1 MKLLITFFA
10 CAFNIYSLLFF
21 ISDTEKITDIL
32 GKMNLKAKIYSVS
45 AIFLVAVS
53 VMLSRV
59 YLVFWLVFE
68 YLGIIWW
75 YGRQK
80 RDHLRNVQR
89 GLLCLVTVIVTELT
103 IIYLYYYKGIENL
116 ESTGRINYEI
126 QIACYLAMALAE
138 YFLIIFRE
146 IRKTRRGYRR
156 TLMITLAAKG
166 IGDIV
171 WLYICIGTCAF
182 KNNYILLSV
191 LFIAEIIID
200 YYAFCLMVLK
210 IAERSEQDKR
220 ADMHMNA
227 YEYYLNMEEEH
238 LQIRKMYHEMKNQL
252 MIMGSE
258 EAELGDGKT
267 EHRQL
272 MEEKLESINQFFH
285 TGSKSLDMLLF
296 DGKMK
301 AKARNI
307 EFDAVVSEGCLS
319 FMDEEDITVIFS
331 NAIINAIEACEKI
344 KEGPRQIK
352 LKAGKNL
359 NDTLI
364 YVKNTVSQDREK
376 GSLSTKK
383 KNKIM
388 HGIGLTSI
396 QECVEKY
403 GGYISIHEEDGTFQ
417 LAILFGKE

>member
-1 MKLLITFFA
+1 MKLLITCFA

-32 GKMNLKAKIYSVS
+32 GRMNLKAKIYSAA
-45 AIFLVAVS
+45 AILLVAVS
-53 VMLSRV
+53 VMYSRI
-59 YLVFWLVFE
+59 YLVFWLLFE

-75 YGRQK
+75 YGRKK

-89 GLLCLVTVIVTELT
+89 GVLCLVSVIVTELT
-103 IIYLYYYKGIENL
+103 IIFLYYYTGIENL
-116 ESTGRINYEI
+116 EYTGKINYEI
-126 QIACYLAMALAE
+126 QIACYLGMTLIQ

-146 IRKTRRGYRR
+146 IRKTTVGYRR

-166 IGDIV
+166 IGDII

-182 KNNYILLSV
+182 KNNYMLLSV

-200 YYAFCLMVLK
+200 YYAFCILVLK
-210 IAERSEQDKR
+210 IAERSEQNKR
-220 ADMHMNA
+220 ADIHMNA

-252 MIMGSE
+252 MIME
-258 EAELGDGKT
+258 DETGDQPERKPGY
-267 EHRQL
+267 RQA
-272 MEEKLESINQFFH
+272 MEEKLENINQFYH

-307 EFDAVVSEGCLS
+307 EFDAVVSEGCLD
-319 FMDEEDITVIFS
+319 FMEEEDINIIFS

-344 KEGPRQIK
+344 TEGPRQIK
-352 LKAGKNL
+352 IKAGKNL
-359 NDTLI
+359 NDILI
-364 YVKNTVSQDREK
+364 YVKNTVSQEREK

-383 KNKIM
+383 KNRIM

-396 QECVEKY
+396 QECAEKY
-403 GGYISIHEEDGTFQ
+403 GGYVSIRDEDGTFQ

>member
-1 MKLLITFFA
+1 MKLLITSFA

-32 GKMNLKAKIYSVS
+32 GKMNLKAKVYSVA
-45 AIFLVAVS
+45 AILLVSLS
-53 VMLSRV
+53 VMWSRV
-59 YLVFWLVFE
+59 YLVLWLVLE

-75 YGRQK
+75 YGRPK

-89 GLLCLVTVIVTELT
+89 GLLCIVTVIVTELT
-103 IIYLYYYKGIENL
+103 IIFLYYYTGIENL

-126 QIACYLAMALAE
+126 QIACYLAMALAQ
-138 YFLIIFRE
+138 YFLILFRE
-146 IRKTRRGYRR
+146 IKKTTAGYRKA
-156 TLMITLAAKG
+156 LMVTLAAKG
-166 IGDIV
+166 IGDMI

-182 KNNYILLSV
+182 KKNYILLSV

-200 YYAFCLMVLK
+200 YCAFCIMVLK

-252 MIMGSE
+252 MIMGDQE
-258 EAELGDGKT
+258 T
-267 EHRQL
+267 EPGEQKSDYRQI
-272 MEEKLESINQFFH
+272 MEEKLENINQFYH

-319 FMDEEDITVIFS
+319 FMEEEDINIIFS

-352 LKAGKNL
+352 IKAG
-359 NDTLI
+359 
-364 YVKNTVSQDREK
+364 
-376 GSLSTKK
+376 SLHS
-383 KNKIM
+383 
-388 HGIGLTSI
+388 
-396 QECVEKY
+396 
-403 GGYISIHEEDGTFQ
+403 GY
-417 LAILFGKE
+417 

>member
-146 IRKTRRGYRR
+146 IRKTTRGYRR

-258 EAELGDGKT
+258 EAEQGEGKP
-267 EHRQL
+267 EYRQL
-272 MEEKLESINQFFH
+272 MEEKLESINQFYH

-319 FMDEEDITVIFS
+319 FMDEEDIGIIF
-331 NAIINAIEACEKI
+331 
-344 KEGPRQIK
+344 R
-352 LKAGKNL
+352 
-359 NDTLI
+359 
-364 YVKNTVSQDREK
+364 NTSWTMRCREP
-376 GSLSTKK
+376 
-383 KNKIM
+383 
-388 HGIGLTSI
+388 
-396 QECVEKY
+396 VW
-403 GGYISIHEEDGTFQ
+403 
-417 LAILFGKE
+417 

>member
-1 MKLLITFFA
+1 MKLLITSFA

-32 GKMNLKAKIYSVS
+32 GKMNLKAKVYSAAAILLVS
-45 AIFLVAVS
+45 LS
-53 VMLSRV
+53 VMWSRV
-59 YLVFWLVFE
+59 YLVLWLVLE

-75 YGRQK
+75 YGRPK

-89 GLLCLVTVIVTELT
+89 GLLCIVTVIVTELT
-103 IIYLYYYKGIENL
+103 IIFLCYYTGIENL

-126 QIACYLAMALAE
+126 QIACYLAMALAQ
-138 YFLIIFRE
+138 YFLILFRE
-146 IRKTRRGYRR
+146 IKKTTAGYRKA
-156 TLMITLAAKG
+156 LMVTLAAKG
-166 IGDIV
+166 IGDMI

-200 YYAFCLMVLK
+200 YCAFCIMVLK

-252 MIMGSE
+252 MIMGDQE
-258 EAELGDGKT
+258 T
-267 EHRQL
+267 EPGEQKSDYRQI
-272 MEEKLESINQFFH
+272 MEEKLENINQFYH

-319 FMDEEDITVIFS
+319 FMEEEDINIIFS

-352 LKAGKNL
+352 IKAG
-359 NDTLI
+359 
-364 YVKNTVSQDREK
+364 
-376 GSLSTKK
+376 SLHS
-383 KNKIM
+383 
-388 HGIGLTSI
+388 
-396 QECVEKY
+396 
-403 GGYISIHEEDGTFQ
+403 GY
-417 LAILFGKE
+417 